1 MKFNQISLAAR
12 NAFIY
17 FVLFIAGLGV
27 SGYVLFSYS
36 AKEILSLTQE
46 SLEHN
51 GEMVALKFE
60 TYMANIETDLDQLAH
75 SPLLNR
81 YMSKPDLGNLDA
93 LTDEYKA
100 FLKAKSP
107 YFQVRLI
114 AEKTG
119 DELIRVER
127 RNRSIYAADFTD
139 LQNKKDRDYFTE
151 ISRLPLDS
159 IYFSKIDLNREYDQ
173 ISEPVIPTLRIAKL
187 LHNDSL
193 GGVMVIINVDLK
205 DLFSDLKE
213 ALPKEYELRVLN
225 QQGHYLIHPDAVKE
239 FTFEYGKAPQFDTE
253 FDQPFETIWAE
264 HKPYSTN
271 EAEYK
276 FLKLNYKRPNYEL
289 LAIVSANNSTVFAS
303 FYSWRKEV
311 LLVSTGIALLFL
323 LVAFAYM
330 RRQVKELKA
339 ITRELTLFSDRPS
352 PQKLTID
359 RKDEIG
365 ELARGFEQMSRRI
378 SESHLLLENARR
390 AAEQAFQE
398 KNEFLE
404 NMSHEIRNPLQSIL
418 GTVQILEQN
427 QIGDHQKPFIN
438 SLRFSAEQ
446 LKSLVTDVLDYSKI
460 KNDQIELKPE
470 WTNLDEFCQNLIKAT
485 NYQAII
491 KGIELKYETFNTI
504 GDYQYLLDR
513 TRLYQVLNN
522 LLTNALKFT
531 PAGGKATIRLS
542 EVNHAE
548 SSILFEIIDN
558 GEGISPDDL
567 SRILERNFT
576 SNYVTGAGLGL
587 TIVQKLLYLFQT
599 ELHVESSQGQ
609 GSRFYFELTL
619 ASQSK
624 SEQSINGRNVMLHGA
639 EKSPTVLVLEDD
651 LELQNWYRF
660 LFEGVTCDIQG
671 ALEDVDSNKRYDLII
686 TDLSLGAKHLSPEM
700 ISTYLAP
707 FLTPSGDLIV
717 VSGTG
722 MPTLQNELKAFLK
735 PVKKE
740 QVWNLLA
747 QAFVRV
753 NFGKPNFESFENDY
767 DHQAALVKRAL
778 EVLASEW
785 LKDQKALTQAIMNR
799 NTTAFDQI
807 KHKIITSVRRLA
819 LYDFEK
825 YLNRISDQLADLDE
839 PELRL
844 EAERVEF
851 ILTYY
856 ISVIEHYA

>member
-1 MKFNQISLAAR
+1 MKLNQISLAAR

-60 TYMANIETDLDQLAH
+60 TYLSNVETDLDQLAH

-100 FLKAKSP
+100 FLKAKLP

-127 RNRSIYAADFTD
+127 RNQSIYAADFTD

-151 ISRLPLDS
+151 IVRLPLDS

-173 ISEPVIPTLRIAKL
+173 ISEPIIPTLRIAKL
-187 LHNDSL
+187 LHDDSL

-205 DLFSDLKE
+205 GLFSDLKE
-213 ALPKEYELRVLN
+213 SLPKEYELRVLN
-225 QQGHYLIHPDAVKE
+225 QQGHYLIHPDAAKE
-239 FTFEYGKAPQFDTE
+239 FTFEYNKAPQYNTE

-271 EAEYK
+271 QAEYK

-303 FYSWRKEV
+303 FYSWRKKV

-323 LVAFAYM
+323 IVAFAYM

-390 AAEQAFQE
+390 EAEQAFQE

-427 QIGDHQKPFIN
+427 QVGDHQKPFIN

-470 WTNLDEFCQNLIKAT
+470 WTNLDEFCQNLTKAT
-485 NYQAII
+485 NYQAIT
-491 KGIELKYETFNTI
+491 KGIELNYEAFDTLTENR
-504 GDYQYLLDR
+504 YLLDR
-513 TRLYQVLNN
+513 TRLYQILNN

-531 PAGGKATIRLS
+531 SVGGAVTIRVS
-542 EVNHAE
+542 EVNGSE
-548 SSILFEIIDN
+548 SVLLFEVIDN
-558 GEGISPDDL
+558 GEGISADDL
-567 SRILERNFT
+567 TRILERNFT

-587 TIVQKLLYLFQT
+587 TIVQKLLHLFQT
-599 ELHVESSQGQ
+599 ELHIESNQGQ
-609 GSRFYFELTL
+609 GSRFFFELPL
-619 ASQSK
+619 ESQSK
-624 SEQSINGRNVMLHGA
+624 TEQSINGKNAMLNGA
-639 EKSPTVLVLEDD
+639 EKAPTVLVLEDD
-651 LELQNWYRF
+651 LELQHWYRF
-660 LFEGVTCDIQG
+660 LLEGAACDVVS
-671 ALEDVDSNKRYDLII
+671 ALQDVDANKRYDLII
-686 TDLSLGAKHLSPEM
+686 TDLNLGEENLSVEM
-700 ISTYLAP
+700 ASARLKP
-707 FLTPSGDLIV
+707 FLNLSGDLIV
-717 VSGTG
+717 VSGTSL
-722 MPTLQNELKAFLK
+722 PNSQNELKSFLK

-740 QVWNLLA
+740 QIWNVLA
-747 QAFVRV
+747 EAFVRV

-767 DHQAALVKRAL
+767 DHQAALVANAL
-778 EVLASEW
+778 AVLATEW
-785 LKDQKALTQAIMNR
+785 LKDQKALTQAITNK
-799 NTTAFDQI
+799 NTEAFDQI
-807 KHKIITSVRRLA
+807 KHKIITSVRRLG

-825 YLNRISDQLADLDE
+825 YLNQLSKQLTKLSEPDLS
-839 PELRL
+839 L

-851 ILTYY
+851 ILSYY
-856 ISVIEHYA
+856 ISVIKQYA